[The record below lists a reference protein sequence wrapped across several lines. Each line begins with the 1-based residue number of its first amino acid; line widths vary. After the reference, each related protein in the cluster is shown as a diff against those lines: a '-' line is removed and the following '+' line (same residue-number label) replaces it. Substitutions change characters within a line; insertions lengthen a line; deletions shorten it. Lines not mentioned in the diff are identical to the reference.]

1 MIPSISLPQ
10 LILILFLGVL
20 IFGDLGNI
28 LHQLKN
34 WSKRIF
40 KGSNPLEEG
49 KTTKGLI
56 ENSNKSVKEKDKG
69 SN

>member
-20 IFGDLGNI
+20 VFGDLGNI

-40 KGSNPLEEG
+40 KGSTPLREDE
-49 KTTKGLI
+49 TTKNLI
-56 ENSNKSVKEKDKG
+56 ENSNKSVKEKNKD
-69 SN
+69 SS